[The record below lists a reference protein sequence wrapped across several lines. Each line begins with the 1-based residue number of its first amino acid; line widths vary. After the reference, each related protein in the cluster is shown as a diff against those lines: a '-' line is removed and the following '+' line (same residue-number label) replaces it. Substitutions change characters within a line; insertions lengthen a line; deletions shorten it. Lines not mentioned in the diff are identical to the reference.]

1 MIGPLE
7 IVIIVVVLLV
17 LFGGYKKLPELGR
30 RAGSGARVGGEKAKE
45 LADKVGEKGREKA
58 GDRID
63 PASMGRSAGKHVR
76 DAREFRDSF
85 KGSLDASPSTADEA
99 KPSAPAEATP
109 APAAEPPT
117 EPQPASTKPEGE
129 SAPATEHE
137 ASEPSER
144 EPESGTEERT
154 R

>member
-1 MIGPLE
+1 VIGPLE

-30 RAGSGARVGGEKAKE
+30 RAGTGARVGGEKAKE

-85 KGSLDASPSTADEA
+85 KGSLDASPSEGGRGTAD
-99 KPSAPAEATP
+99 P
-109 APAAEPPT
+109 EPTSGSEGTVGQDQGPT
-117 EPQPASTKPEGE
+117 VEQK
-129 SAPATEHE
+129 
-137 ASEPSER
+137 SE
-144 EPESGTEERT
+144 EPEPTPEPKSSTS
-154 R
+154 